1 MSCAGNGYLSGNMLV
16 PFPFEDGQVLGWS
29 QDADAANEVQTAFQ
43 RCIVD
48 AAVHVAAS
56 SIPDGGWPS
65 LSVKWIL
72 PTLSKV
78 VVVLH
83 ACGYDSEVEIKPATE
98 RFPIYAAKEGW
109 GSYILVS
116 SSEGVSDFLSFCI
129 ENNISPPASGSSSPS
144 GRDGVSFLRLCG
156 RCVTLRPAQLDSLRV
171 LDGMDPPAF
180 GRTPR
185 SYSVGDVCW
194 RNGFYRCV
202 SAVSEGAPWKASDWE
217 SISVSEVSPAFS
229 MTGEVAV
236 KPGNNMTLSS
246 PEDSV
251 GIGLNAVPGAGLGIV
266 SCGCSGRAEK
276 VSPIMSPDGLTRLF
290 NDTCYDLEPADFFT
304 RVVDGEER
312 RARRLKIHSKCTACC
327 TCKMYE
333 SIVNERLKD
342 LADAIRSAKSEI
354 EGHLGEYE
362 DAVERF
368 NQRIAKPTLDDIR
381 VSMSGMPIGRN
392 VGSKVSGGVCGKMN
406 RCAYTVVARN
416 SSYFTTLVYI
426 AILKATDSIVEASV
440 SWTDEEGVQKTTT
453 GDSERAV
460 VNKWFEMRP
469 GGSVAITFVSAKKD
483 MVGSVIT
490 GGYKAEMTMVAAY
503 RDKNGV
509 MKQIKGLIQ
518 KSVEV

>member
-29 QDADAANEVQTAFQ
+29 QDPEMANEVQTAFQ
-43 RCIVD
+43 RCVVD
-48 AAVHVAAS
+48 AAAHIAAS
-56 SIPDGGWPS
+56 SIPDRGWPS

-72 PTLSKV
+72 PALSKV

-83 ACGYDSEVEIKPATE
+83 ACGYDSEIEITSATE
-98 RFPIYAAKEGW
+98 RFPIYAAKAGW
-109 GSYILVS
+109 GSYILVA

-144 GRDGVSFLRLCG
+144 GRDGVSLLRLCD

-180 GRTPR
+180 RRTSR
-185 SYSVGDVCW
+185 RYAVGDVCW

-217 SISVSEVSPAFS
+217 EVSASEVSPTFS
-229 MTGEVAV
+229 MTGDVAV

-246 PEDSV
+246 PEDSM

-276 VSPIMSPDGLTRLF
+276 VSPIMSHDGQTRLF

-312 RARRLKIHSKCTACC
+312 RARNLKIHSKCTACC
-327 TCKMYE
+327 TCEMYE
-333 SIVNERLKD
+333 SIVNERLKA
-342 LADAIRSAKSEI
+342 LADAIRAAKADL
-354 EGHLGEYE
+354 EGDLVEYE

-368 NQRIAKPTLDDIR
+368 NQRIAKPTLDDIK
-381 VSMSGMPIGRN
+381 VSLSGMPIGRN
-392 VGSKVSGGVCGKMN
+392 VGSKVSGEVSGKMN
-406 RCAYTVVARN
+406 RCAYTAMVRN
-416 SSYFTTLVYI
+416 SSYATVLIYV
-426 AILKATDSIVEASV
+426 AILKATDDIVEASV
-440 SWTDEEGVQKTTT
+440 SWTDEEGVQKTTS
-453 GDSERAV
+453 GDSERAI
-460 VNKWFEMRP
+460 VNKWFEMLP
-469 GGSVAITFVSAKKD
+469 GRSVAITFVSAKKA
-483 MVGSVIT
+483 MVGSVST
-490 GGYKAEMTMVAAY
+490 GGYKGEMTMVAAY
-503 RDKNGV
+503 IDQKGET
-509 MKQIKGLIQ
+509 KQIKGLIQ
-518 KSVEV
+518 RSVEV